1 MVMECYCLCMTD
13 GQKLSPD
20 AETVTYQFDVPKILW
35 DQWKETNP
43 QTATVRESLLGL
55 LKHAI
60 VESESHSYNPTDEL
74 DAIELDAILID
85 PDQWNAWADTVPRS
99 TPLDERI
106 KELLHEDAAA
116 TRSGGYDEM
125 EERTARLLASRIG
138 HRTQTARQAI
148 DRDDEDKILEQL
160 DEIEKIASMFDE

>member
-1 MVMECYCLCMTD
+1 MECYHDSMSDETD
-13 GQKLSPD
+13 
-20 AETVTYQFDVPKILW
+20 TVTYQFTAPK
-35 DQWKETNP
+35 
-43 QTATVRESLLGL
+43 
-55 LKHAI
+55 
-60 VESESHSYNPTDEL
+60 
-74 DAIELDAILID
+74 DA
-85 PDQWNAWADTVPRS
+85 WRRWADTVPRS
-99 TPLDERI
+99 TPLDDRI

-148 DRDDEDKILEQL
+148 DRGDEDKILEQL